1 MNDVN
6 NIEANDNKCHFIKP
20 NGTRCKAYRLKDQ
33 LFCYLHAG
41 GDMHQGGTVKADE
54 IIENPVCMK
63 KFIGKVMMDTL
74 KGKVAP
80 MVANSVFVGADKALK
95 CMQLSDIDAK
105 MDRLMAQLQGD
116 QGYVLAQ
123 DMDCLD
129 IEPESDKN
137 ESKAIESKDK

>member
-1 MNDVN
+1 
-6 NIEANDNKCHFIKP
+6 
-20 NGTRCKAYRLKDQ
+20 
-33 LFCYLHAG
+33 
-41 GDMHQGGTVKADE
+41 
-54 IIENPVCMK
+54 
-63 KFIGKVMMDTL
+63 
-74 KGKVAP
+74 
-80 MVANSVFVGADKALK
+80 
-95 CMQLSDIDAK
+95 